1 LPTEEKRRPDAV
13 TAWRLITNC
22 DIAVDVVDVAFLS
35 LGGSC
40 FERYVKSFAHSVP
53 LMGSCSSVC
62 CERSLWA

>member
-1 LPTEEKRRPDAV
+1 MPTEEKRRPVAV

-22 DIAVDVVDVAFLS
+22 DIAVDVAFLS

-40 FERYVKSFAHSVP
+40 FERYGGGFARSVP

-62 CERSLWA
+62 CERSSWA